1 MSSLLMWQAVI
12 TVVGL
17 AAGFGLVGAV
27 IGRLTARRNAP
38 ELHIPRGEKPA
49 KQGQAVAYL
58 DVAIAWHSYLRAVR
72 TLLYPEE
79 GPPAPASRDLAS
91 VLEARAQL
99 REIGSPVVQDLH
111 DQVLESAVALIEL
124 LRSQTMSPFLD
135 RADTSAQRTSL
146 RLALTAIS
154 DRVGA
159 LERQMIH
166 EVRYLPIPW
175 EEGEIEMTGRPVPP
189 RVAPLQP
196 PLR

>member
-1 MSSLLMWQAVI
+1 MFWQVI
-12 TVVGL
+12 AFAGL
-17 AAGFGLVGAV
+17 AAGCALLGAV
-27 IGRLTARRNAP
+27 IGRLTAGRTAP
-38 ELHIPRGEKPA
+38 ELHMPRGERPSR
-49 KQGQAVAYL
+49 QRQAAAYL

-91 VLEARAQL
+91 VLKARAQL
-99 REIGSPVVQDLH
+99 QEIGSPVVQDLH
-111 DQVLESAVALIEL
+111 DQALESAVTLIDL
-124 LRSQTMSPFLD
+124 LRTQTMSPPVD
-135 RADTSAQRTSL
+135 RAEMAANRTSL
-146 RLALTAIS
+146 RLGLTAIS

-175 EEGEIEMTGRPVPP
+175 EEAEIEMTGRPVPP
-189 RVAPLQP
+189 RVAPAPP